1 METVNITLRID
12 PKDLFKFQ
20 DYIKENY
27 ELIGLSVIPNTTKM
41 YEEDKHFKKL
51 VKALKEAQKQ
61 RDIYINDNL
70 NKYKDENK

>member
-1 METVNITLRID
+1 METVNITLKID

-27 ELIGLSVIPNTTKM
+27 ELISLKIAPDTSKM

-51 VKALKEAQKQ
+51 VKAVKEAQKQ

-70 NKYKDENK
+70 NKFK

>member
-1 METVNITLRID
+1 METINITLKLK
-12 PKDLFKFQ
+12 PSEVFELQ

-27 ELIGLSVIPNTTKM
+27 ELIGLKIAPNTSKM

-51 VKALKEAQKQ
+51 VKAVKEAQKQ

-70 NKYKDENK
+70 NKYK

>member
-1 METVNITLRID
+1 METVNITLKID

-20 DYIKENY
+20 DYIKEYY
-27 ELIGLSVIPNTTKM
+27 ELISLKITPDTSKM

-51 VKALKEAQKQ
+51 VKAVKEAQKK

-70 NKYKDENK
+70 NKFK

>member
-1 METVNITLRID
+1 METVNITLKID

-27 ELIGLSVIPNTTKM
+27 ELISLKIAPDTRKM

-51 VKALKEAQKQ
+51 VKAVKEAQKQ

-70 NKYKDENK
+70 NKFK

>member
-1 METVNITLRID
+1 METVNITLKID

-20 DYIKENY
+20 DYIKEYY
-27 ELIGLSVIPNTTKM
+27 ELISLKIAPDTNKM

-51 VKALKEAQKQ
+51 VKAVKEAQKQ

-70 NKYKDENK
+70 NKFK